1 MTAATAPG
9 ARARRRRL
17 GRRLL
22 RGTLLLS
29 GAVALPLLAGAF
41 LRRRRTAPLPP
52 VRWGRSR
59 RYAWDLGAVAF
70 QELGSGPA
78 VLLLHSLGPGHH
90 GTEWLAAAERLAE
103 SHRVYVPDL
112 LGWGR
117 SDKPRLTYTPD
128 LYLDLLDDFLSEV
141 VREPAVVAA
150 AGSTAPYAIRLAVER
165 PQRVRGLALVAPLG
179 LDGGA
184 RAARHAVL
192 RALVPVPVVGSS
204 ALDLM
209 TSRGALAR
217 HLRREVYAAP
227 ERVDAALL
235 EHHWRAAHAPAA
247 RPALAAWA
255 AGRLDLPVA
264 DHLLRLDTPVWLA
277 WGRHARHP
285 SPANATLWL
294 HHLPK
299 ADLHL
304 FERSSTLP
312 HAEEPQA
319 FATNLAHWIR
329 SIPSSLPSSPAAS

>member
-1 MTAATAPG
+1 MTVTIAAE
-9 ARARRRRL
+9 ARARKRRL

-41 LRRRRTAPLPP
+41 LRRRTAPLPA

-59 RYAWDLGAVAF
+59 HYAWDLGAVAF

-90 GTEWLAAAERLAE
+90 GAEWLAAAERLAE

-128 LYLDLLDDFLSEV
+128 LYLDLLDDFLTEV

-150 AGSTAPYAIRLAVER
+150 AGSTAPYAVRLAVER
-165 PQRVRGLALVAPLG
+165 PQRVRGLALVAPHG
-179 LDGGA
+179 LDGG
-184 RAARHAVL
+184 RRAVL
-192 RALVPVPVVGSS
+192 RTLVPVPVVGSS

-209 TSRGALAR
+209 TTRGALAR
-217 HLRREVYAAP
+217 HLRRDVYAAP

-255 AGRLDLPVA
+255 AGRLDLPIA
-264 DHLLRLDTPVWLA
+264 DHLRRLEPPVWLA
-277 WGRHARHP
+277 WGRSARHP
-285 SPANATLWL
+285 SPANAILWQ

-299 ADLHL
+299 ADLHI

-319 FATNLAHWIR
+319 FANNLAHWIC
-329 SIPSSLPSSPAAS
+329 SLPSSLPSSPAAS

>member
-1 MTAATAPG
+1 MTARTAAD
-9 ARARRRRL
+9 ARARKRRV
-17 GRRLL
+17 GCRLL

-41 LRRRRTAPLPP
+41 LRRRTAPLPA

-59 RYAWDLGAVAF
+59 HYAWDLGAVAF

-78 VLLLHSLGPGHH
+78 VVLLHSLGPGHH
-90 GTEWLAAAERLAE
+90 GAEWLAAADRLAE
-103 SHRVYVPDL
+103 THHVYVPDL

-150 AGSTAPYAIRLAVER
+150 AGSTAPYAVRLAVER
-165 PQRVRGLALVAPLG
+165 PQRVRGLALVAPHG
-179 LDGGA
+179 LEGGR
-184 RAARHAVL
+184 RAARRAVL

-217 HLRREVYAAP
+217 HLRRDVYAAP

-264 DHLLRLDTPVWLA
+264 DDLLRLQTPVWLA
-277 WGRHARHP
+277 WGRAARHP
-285 SPANATLWL
+285 SPATAALWQ

-304 FERSSTLP
+304 FERSSALP

-319 FATNLAHWIR
+319 FANALAHWIR
-329 SIPSSLPSSPAAS
+329 SLPSSLPSLPVPAT